1 MLEAYVFLSWNH
13 FFFLVE
19 IVEKSHKEVASVA
32 SLPGISSLAIR
43 ATRDLV
49 KEFLFSLHYRVSAC
63 VLSVILFCVAMVGVP
78 DVMLLLADD

>member
-1 MLEAYVFLSWNH
+1 MLEAYVFLSWKH

-49 KEFLFSLHYRVSAC
+49 MEFLFSLHYRVSAC
-63 VLSVILFCVAMVGVP
+63 ILSDP
-78 DVMLLLADD
+78 LLYCNGEGP